1 MKLKKKDIEGSRS
14 SYRELVEDV
23 NSIVLLMDA
32 EGTIIFFNNFAE
44 ELFGYTKEKIIGQN
58 VVGTIIPETE
68 STGRDLKEMILGIG
82 RNPEKYKSNIN
93 ENMGNNGERIWVSWT
108 NKPVFDENGRV
119 VEILCAGNDVTERR
133 QAKKAL
139 EYRSEFDRL
148 ITSISTSF
156 INLASDEVDGGIKQ
170 ALQAIGEFVG
180 VDRSYVFLLSDDGTK
195 MDNTHEWC
203 AEGIEPQINNL
214 KELPVDTFPWW
225 MEKLNQFETV
235 YVPRVADL
243 PPEASAEKEIL
254 QPQGIQS
261 LIIVPMV
268 YGRSLVG
275 FLRFDSVRAEKRWS
289 EEIIS
294 LIKIVGEILT
304 NALEHKRLVEELESS
319 KAYFQQFFNSSPVPL
334 TLIGLNGKRLDCN
347 PAMEELTGR
356 SKEELVNVPVG
367 DIYSEEE
374 QLMIKK
380 KLVNGTIEKGYVHGF
395 ETYFSRPDGTKLPVV
410 ANTSLIK
417 GRPPSIIYSATDISE
432 LRKREEEIKDAK
444 AFSDQIINAI
454 VDPICVVDNEG
465 RWVRANPAWGRVVGY
480 KPEEL
485 LGKRTKE
492 QPFVTPELTE
502 IREEKLWKPVY
513 EKGMVTNVEIPY
525 THKNGKEII
534 GLASESL
541 LKDAKGNNIGRV
553 LVIKDITEERKRE
566 AKIEELVV
574 YLNVA
579 MDSSPD
585 ILLVFNREGFVT
597 YINKEF
603 EGDFGYTKEECIG
616 LTIERL
622 ADKILPE
629 EEAPFLVKE
638 IRELLET
645 GEKIMDVELEAM
657 NKERER
663 FSMIYSASGIFD
675 ASNHLIGAVISI
687 RNVEKKYKEYIE
699 EAKRYV
705 ERWGEIKEK

>member
-1 MKLKKKDIEGSRS
+1 MKKKDLEGSRS
-14 SYRELVEDV
+14 SYRKLVEDV
-23 NSIVLLMDA
+23 NSIVLLMDK

-44 ELFGYTKEKIIGQN
+44 ELFGYTKEGIIGQN
-58 VVGTIIPETE
+58 VVGTIVPETE
-68 STGRDLKEMILGIG
+68 STGRDLKEMILDIG

-93 ENMGNNGERIWVSWT
+93 ENIRKNGERIWVSWT
-108 NKPVFDENGRV
+108 NKPVFDENGHV

-133 QAKKAL
+133 QAEKAL

-156 INLASDEVDGGIKQ
+156 INLASDEVDSGIKQ

-180 VDRSYVFLLSDDGTK
+180 VDRSYVFLLSDGGTK

-203 AEGIEPQINNL
+203 AKGIEPQINNL

-243 PPEASAEKEIL
+243 PPKASAEKEIL

-275 FLRFDSVRAEKRWS
+275 FLGFDSVRAEKRWS

-294 LIKIVGEILT
+294 LIKIVGEIFT
-304 NALEHKRLVEELESS
+304 NALERKHLGEELESS
-319 KAYFQQFFNSSPVPL
+319 RAYFQHFFDLSPVPL
-334 TLIGLNGKRLDCN
+334 TLVGLDGRRLDCN

-356 SKEELVNVPVG
+356 RKKDLVNVPIEA
-367 DIYSEEE
+367 IYGEEE

-395 ETYFSRPDGTKLPVV
+395 ETYFLRPDGTKLPVV

-432 LRKREEEIKDAK
+432 LRKREEEIKDAR

-465 RWVRANPAWGRVVGY
+465 RWIRANPAWGRVVGY

-534 GLASESL
+534 GLASEAM

-574 YLNVA
+574 YLNVV

-645 GEKIMDVELEAM
+645 SEKIMDAELEAM
-657 NKERER
+657 NKEREC
-663 FSMIYSASGIFD
+663 FSMMYSASGIFD
-675 ASNHLIGAVISI
+675 ASNRLIGAVISI